1 MTLRDKRQ
9 AEFADTWWNHG
20 KYGILNLCPRF

>member
-9 AEFADTWWNHG
+9 AEFAQMWIDAG
-20 KYGILNLCPRF
+20 KHGILNLCPR